1 LFEYNENVSGIEVL
15 GEWVIVV
22 TSKGRVKY
30 FSMKEE
36 MKRLKFE
43 VPEEQVLYSET
54 NVLHISSDLAVD
66 LEDDR
71 PVNKKKLSQN
81 KQA

>member
-1 LFEYNENVSGIEVL
+1 ML

>member
-1 LFEYNENVSGIEVL
+1 
-15 GEWVIVV
+15 
-22 TSKGRVKY
+22 
-30 FSMKEE
+30 

-54 NVLHISSDLAVD
+54 NVMQISSDRAVD

-81 KQA
+81 

>member
-1 LFEYNENVSGIEVL
+1 M
-15 GEWVIVV
+15 V
-22 TSKGRVKY
+22 TSKGCVKY

-36 MKRLKFE
+36 MKRLKLE

-54 NVLHISSDLAVD
+54 NVMQISSDRAVD

-81 KQA
+81 